1 MYWIYSRGH
10 FEINAQPLI
19 FTYVI
24 VIAILYTIFF
34 GINTLLLKELYF
46 EDDEYYMQY
55 HAIWCIHSKGSVRG
69 QKWVPLVIK
78 DRFQIMEKINSFW
91 VFLLNLNDFLIYRVY
106 SHVKSMFFNFYKKKL
121 SIKCFAV
128 LVLFLSC

>member
-1 MYWIYSRGH
+1 M
-10 FEINAQPLI
+10 I

-24 VIAILYTIFF
+24 VIAILYTNFF

-69 QKWVPLVIK
+69 QKWASSTGNQRSIS
-78 DRFQIMEKINSFW
+78 DNRKINSFW

-106 SHVKSMFFNFYKKKL
+106 LHVKSMFFNFYKKL

-128 LVLFLSC
+128 LVLFLSCKPIKNHWWNC

>member
-1 MYWIYSRGH
+1 MNSFSNHVVKIILYDILIYWIYSRGH

-24 VIAILYTIFF
+24 VIAILYTNFF

-69 QKWVPLVIK
+69 QKWASSTGNQRSSSDNGK
-78 DRFQIMEKINSFW
+78 NKQ
-91 VFLLNLNDFLIYRVY
+91 
-106 SHVKSMFFNFYKKKL
+106 
-121 SIKCFAV
+121 
-128 LVLFLSC
+128 FLSVLTKSQWLFNLHGIFTCKIHVF